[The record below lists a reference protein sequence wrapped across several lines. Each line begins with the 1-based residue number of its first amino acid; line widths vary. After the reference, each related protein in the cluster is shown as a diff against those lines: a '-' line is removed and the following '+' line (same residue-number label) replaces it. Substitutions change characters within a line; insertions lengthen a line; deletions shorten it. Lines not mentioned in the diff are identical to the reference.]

1 MIIILD
7 IGNTAVTYGIYDND
21 SRRMLECSSSGIDA
35 LPKIIKKS
43 FENGGTRVHTCL
55 ISSVVPKNTQL
66 AVKSLKKFK
75 TISVKIVGRDISIP
89 VKSNYRQKNKLGI
102 DRTLNIY
109 GALQRYQA
117 PLLVIDAGTAI
128 TVDFVSKKRIF
139 EGGMIIPGPEIAF
152 RALIDRAAL
161 LPKNLSFPSK
171 TSGFIGQTTE
181 DCMNSGILEGYGAM
195 LDGLIE
201 RFRTRYGEN
210 TRAIMTGGYSH
221 ILKSFCEKIDA
232 WDPNLSIQ
240 ALLLLHRSTVRK
252 K

>member
-21 SRRMLECSSSGIDA
+21 SRRMLECSSSNVNAI
-35 LPKIIKKS
+35 PKIIEKS
-43 FENGGTRVHTCL
+43 FKNGESRLHTCL
-55 ISSVVPKNTQL
+55 ISSVVPKNTRFL
-66 AVKSLKKFK
+66 VKSLKRFK
-75 TISVKIVGRDISIP
+75 TISVKIVGQDISIP
-89 VKSNYRQKNKLGI
+89 IQSNYRQNNKLGI
-102 DRTLNIY
+102 DRALNVY

-128 TVDFVSKKRIF
+128 KVDFVSKKGVF
-139 EGGMIIPGPEIAF
+139 EGGMIIPGPKIAF
-152 RALIDRAAL
+152 QALVDRAAL

-171 TSGFIGQTTE
+171 TRGFIGQTTE
-181 DCMNSGILEGYGAM
+181 DCVSAGILEGYGAM

-201 RFRTRYGEN
+201 RFRARYGKN

-221 ILKSFCEKIDA
+221 ILKSFCVKIDA

-240 ALLLLHRSTVRK
+240 ALLLLHRSNVREK
-252 K
+252 